1 MSTVGKDGRVLLTTH
16 PFELFLQLFP
26 QRLGTVMKLV
36 LQLSVALLE
45 ALQNAAL
52 GLNISPLLERHTP
65 THRMDGREKDR
76 NTLLNIHAVQIKRC
90 KVLDTDTG
98 SSRYS
103 TFNISNINKLH
114 RSFHKVCL

>member
-1 MSTVGKDGRVLLTTH
+1 MSTVGEDGRVLLTTH

-45 ALQNAAL
+45 ALQKPAL

-76 NTLLNIHAVQIKRC
+76 NTLLRIHAVQIKRC

-103 TFNISNINKLH
+103 TFNKH
-114 RSFHKVCL
+114 Q

>member
-1 MSTVGKDGRVLLTTH
+1 MSTVGEDGRVLLTTH

-65 THRMDGREKDR
+65 TQDGWTRERQKHTAQNPR
-76 NTLLNIHAVQIKRC
+76 RANQTL
-90 KVLDTDTG
+90 
-98 SSRYS
+98 
-103 TFNISNINKLH
+103 
-114 RSFHKVCL
+114 